1 MKLNEE
7 NIMQLK
13 KENYILGV
21 WYAEKHG
28 LGNWICT
35 VKKGAEPN
43 SWEGEY
49 RFRYYKDGSIF
60 DSKDE
65 RSFQCFMTKDL
76 TEEQMKKKIE
86 AVFEVI
92 KMKYNDFD
100 DYLDVRGDFMKM
112 VEVSKNTTWMHIKI
126 EEKQK
131 N

>member
-49 RFRYYKDGSIF
+49 RFRYYRDTSIF
-60 DSKDE
+60 ESKDE
-65 RSFQCFMTKDL
+65 RNFYNFTVCDL
-76 TEEQMKKKIE
+76 TEEQMKKKTDLF
-86 AVFEVI
+86 FEEI
-92 KMKYNDFD
+92 KKKYSSFN
-100 DYLDVRGDFMKM
+100 DYLEVRGDVTKM
-112 VEVSKNTTWMHIKI
+112 VEVSKNTSWMHIKI
-126 EEKQK
+126 EDK
-131 N
+131 